1 MKQRKQEYNNFSKKK
16 RSMKSILNRI
26 HTSKGGGGRR
36 YPGTECPLARKT
48 FRSIVKI
55 SKNHRSLS
63 QYWEECVCFA
73 RGFMQTVRVATI
85 TLSEFIVF
93 SGLARDQE
101 IVDGKLPPRW
111 DGNSFGTGLVVKTS
125 LKLDFWTVQN
135 YIISISSSRIGKEMC
150 KMYNADL
157 MCYFSAIFIF
167 QCVDD
172 FEESYACRRWIFPL
186 CNSIRIIRIK

>member
-1 MKQRKQEYNNFSKKK
+1 
-16 RSMKSILNRI
+16 MKSILNRI

-63 QYWEECVCFA
+63 QYWEECFCFA

-172 FEESYACRRWIFPL
+172 FEESYACRRWIFPFATRL
-186 CNSIRIIRIK
+186 E